1 MHNVSDLGP
10 FTLLDAAATCDEAGR
25 TVSVMVVNRAR
36 DRDLSATLDLG
47 GATLAP
53 TVKVWEVNGPDVTS
67 TNSFEAPRNVD
78 VQERQ
83 LTVPASSTFTHAFPA
98 HSITILRLDLR

>member
-1 MHNVSDLGP
+1 
-10 FTLLDAAATCDEAGR
+10 
-25 TVSVMVVNRAR
+25 
-36 DRDLSATLDLG
+36 LDLG

-67 TNSFEAPRNVD
+67 TNSFEAPHNVD

-83 LTVPASSTFTHAFPA
+83 LTVSASSTFTHAFPA
-98 HSITILRLDLR
+98 HSITIFRLELR

>member
-1 MHNVSDLGP
+1 MSDLGP

-47 GATLAP
+47 GATLDAHRQGLGG
-53 TVKVWEVNGPDVTS
+53 ER
-67 TNSFEAPRNVD
+67 PRRHLHQLLRGSANVG

-83 LTVPASSTFTHAFPA
+83 LTVPSSSTFTYDFPA
-98 HSITILRLDLR
+98 HSITVFRLDLR